1 MRRPNCI
8 FWSNRCLR
16 TAHEKSWL
24 AEKKSETVFF
34 LSKIEVTVSCAPAKP
49 KKPVYSSQGHLVPVS
64 NESRL
69 NAASD
74 RPPRFTLLRLPRD
87 RAPW

>member
-34 LSKIEVTVSCAPAKP
+34 LSKIEVTVSCAPAKT
-49 KKPVYSSQGHLVPVS
+49 KKTSLQ
-64 NESRL
+64 
-69 NAASD
+69 
-74 RPPRFTLLRLPRD
+74 LPRPLGASVE
-87 RAPW
+87 RKQAERRIG

>member
-49 KKPVYSSQGHLVPVS
+49 KNQS
-64 NESRL
+64 
-69 NAASD
+69 
-74 RPPRFTLLRLPRD
+74 T
-87 RAPW
+87 APKATWCQCRTKAG